1 MRTTELCYRFAVT
14 HLAPDH
20 DLVSATPKLSGHR
33 EVCDSFASTREEL
46 ALLARH
52 WCRIILED
60 THSPHAT
67 LASESSGEYAHQR
80 VAELRDVLGAE
91 VVDVIKTEVAA
102 EFAYDLDE

>member
-1 MRTTELCYRFAVT
+1 MTR
-14 HLAPDH
+14 LAPDH
-20 DLVSATPKLSGHR
+20 DLASAQPKLSEHR
-33 EVCDSFASTREEL
+33 EVCASFAPTREEL

-60 THSPHAT
+60 SHFTPAT
-67 LASESSGEYAHQR
+67 FASESSGEYAHQR

-102 EFAYDLDE
+102 EFAHDLDE